1 MINLGIDIG
10 GTGCKCVAFRD
21 TGEQIAMS
29 YREYPT
35 KPGEVNLN
43 ALALRESVF
52 FVISDCVKK
61 LDDAKQVAAITV
73 SSFGESF
80 VPVDRS
86 GQPLSDIILYFAN
99 TESGEFSRL
108 IESVGAEKF
117 MRITCVLPDASY
129 SLAKMLYT
137 LRTAPRP
144 VWKFLFIAS
153 YICFC
158 LSGETVAD
166 CSLACRSIL
175 FDVRKLCWSD
185 ELTSA
190 CGIDPETLPA
200 VLSTATRRVLAGPLT
215 SALLVAAPAFPLL
228 SDSALGHNAV
238 LGLLPLPVF
247 SPIEAT
253 GYVGCF
259 PTEFIGSGSG
269 SASML
274 AVALI
279 YVAVL
284 FAVGAVAT
292 RSPKQA
298 GPAKKHHG
306 LELLDASVGYGSTTI
321 LSIGSLFLSPGTAA
335 GLVAPNGSGKTTLL
349 EALSGQFPTRIRS
362 GSLLADGI
370 CQRRSTEFAELVYL
384 SSSGS
389 ADLYPTLSAI
399 EHLAFVREAW
409 KSAADIDSLCDSL
422 GISPYLDKPTR
433 KLSTGM
439 KQQVKLAMAI
449 ATDCPYLILD
459 EPLNGLDP
467 GKRKT
472 SCDAMRSEVERGRS
486 VLISSHLLD
495 DLADLTNSFYFIEAG
510 TLVEKI
516 KSSSQTLK
524 QEYLDTYEGGE

>member
-1 MINLGIDIG
+1 MRLKGKEALHMYQIGIDIG

-144 VWKFLFIAS
+144 VWKFLFVAS

-200 VLSTATRRVLAGPLT
+200 VLPTGACAGTLT
-215 SALLVAAPAFPLL
+215 QEAA
-228 SDSALGHNAV
+228 SALG
-238 LGLLPLPVF
+238 LPQSVK
-247 SPIEAT
+247 
-253 GYVGCF
+253 VV
-259 PTEFIGSGSG
+259 IGSHDQIVNALGCG
-269 SASML
+269 VANPGE
-274 AVALI
+274 AVDTTGTVECI
-279 YVAVL
+279 CPL
-284 FAVGAVAT
+284 FASIPET
-292 RSPKQA
+292 
-298 GPAKKHHG
+298 
-306 LELLDASVGYGSTTI
+306 LD
-321 LSIGSLFLSPGTAA
+321 F
-335 GLVAPNGSGKTTLL
+335 
-349 EALSGQFPTRIRS
+349 E
-362 GSLLADGI
+362 
-370 CQRRSTEFAELVYL
+370 
-384 SSSGS
+384 
-389 ADLYPTLSAI
+389 
-399 EHLAFVREAW
+399 RENYA
-409 KSAADIDSLCDSL
+409 CV
-422 GISPYLDKPTR
+422 PYLDGRGYVTYAYNISGGAVVR
-433 KLSTGM
+433 WYRDALGGIFRQEAERS
-439 KQQVKLAMAI
+439 
-449 ATDCPYLILD
+449 ATDIYDVFNRNCPAEPSNLLVLPFLQGMGGTPQVNPSTTGLIAGLTTQTRLSD
-459 EPLNGLDP
+459 IYRAILEGITFEMHYNQDALAENGVTFERLYACGGGARSNVWLQIKADILGCEIVRVETEETGAMGSAILGFAAVTGESPLKIASHFVRY
-467 GKRKT
+467 GKHFVPNSANQAIYERQYAQYCLLRDFYTK
-472 SCDAMRSEVERGRS
+472 SERY
-486 VLISSHLLD
+486 
-495 DLADLTNSFYFIEAG
+495 AN
-510 TLVEKI
+510 K
-516 KSSSQTLK
+516 
-524 QEYLDTYEGGE
+524 